1 MQKHPIP
8 SKAPARPWANALR
21 AAFPHTIPI
30 MTGFLFLGMT
40 YGIFMKA
47 SGFPFWYPMLMSA
60 TVFAGSAE
68 FVMVTLLQQ
77 TFHPLQVF
85 CMILLIN
92 ARHLFY
98 GISMLDRYRGM
109 GFKKLYLIFGLCDE
123 TFSVAYTA
131 QISENVHRGWFYF
144 FITLLNQSYWV
155 MGATLGG
162 LFGTLIRFNTE
173 GIEFV
178 MTAMFVVI
186 FLNYWMKEK
195 KHVSAVLGIAASAIC
210 LMIFGPEQFL
220 LPSML
225 LITAALALYRP
236 IAQKEERDAA

>member
-1 MQKHPIP
+1 
-8 SKAPARPWANALR
+8 
-21 AAFPHTIPI
+21 
-30 MTGFLFLGMT
+30 
-40 YGIFMKA
+40 
-47 SGFPFWYPMLMSA
+47 
-60 TVFAGSAE
+60 
-68 FVMVTLLQQ
+68 MVTLLQQ
-77 TFHPLQVF
+77 AFHPLQVF

-173 GIEFV
+173 GIGFV